1 MEMKENVFDIMYE
14 PLAGSNFTN
23 LLRLLA
29 QNHFHV
35 SIRYVP
41 RTLYALALSSIIG
54 AFHVKE
60 ELQFRRK
67 IERTKLSHPP
77 LFIIGH
83 WRSGTTY
90 LHNVVSQDETFGFC
104 STFTAT
110 IPGVFLSGEKLF
122 KPILSASIPD
132 KRPMDDADM
141 GADLP
146 QEEEYAIGAFTP
158 YAYYN
163 GWCFPRNMA
172 FYNRFVCM
180 EDVPQEIID
189 EWKGAYLSLLKK
201 LTLYWDGR
209 RLALKNPSNTARIK
223 LLLEMFPDA
232 QFMHIYRNPYEVYF
246 SMMKFLRIVLPRYC
260 VQRPPPMEEIERHMM
275 DLYVQMYTKYLR
287 ERDEVPEGNLT
298 EVRYEDFLKRPM
310 TEMKRMYA
318 ELGLKSFRD
327 ARERMSVY
335 VSSQKTI
342 RRSTYT
348 MDEKIKEKIYRK
360 WACVFEAFGY
370 EP

>member
-1 MEMKENVFDIMYE
+1 MEMKENVFDIVYE

-23 LLRLLA
+23 LLRLMA
-29 QNHFHV
+29 QNRFHV
-35 SIRYVP
+35 SIRYGP
-41 RTLYALALSSIIG
+41 RMLYALTLSGLIG
-54 AFHVKE
+54 AFHLKE

-67 IERTKLSHPP
+67 IQHTEISHPP

-90 LHNVVSQDETFGFC
+90 LHNVISRDETFGYC

-122 KPILSASIPD
+122 KPILSASIPE

-163 GWCFPRNMA
+163 GWCFPRHMT

-180 EDVPQEIID
+180 ENVPQAVID
-189 EWKGAYLSLLKK
+189 EWKGAYLYLLKK
-201 LTLYWDGR
+201 LTLYRGGR

-223 LLLEMFPDA
+223 LLLDMFPDA
-232 QFMHIYRNPYEVYF
+232 QFVHIHRNPYEIYF

-260 VQRPPPMEEIERHMM
+260 VQRPPPMKEIERHMM
-275 DLYVQMYTKYLR
+275 DLYVQMYRKYLR
-287 ERDEVPEGNLT
+287 ERDEIPEGNLT
-298 EVRYEDFLKRPM
+298 EVRYDDFLKRPM
-310 TEMKRMYA
+310 TEVKRIYA
-318 ELGLKSFRD
+318 ELNLDSFRD
-327 ARERMSVY
+327 ARERLSAY
-335 VSSQKTI
+335 VKSQKNI

-348 MDEKIKEKIYRK
+348 MDEETKEEIYRK
-360 WACVFEAFGY
+360 WKFAFEAFGY
-370 EP
+370 ER